1 VSSLDP
7 IPVVSR
13 FMRRRRIA
21 LLIDELTLWE
31 AQGRDL
37 LAQVIELTDPN
48 DDLHVEC
55 ARVLDLLTDR

>member
-1 VSSLDP
+1 
-7 IPVVSR
+7 
-13 FMRRRRIA
+13 MRRRRIA

>member
-1 VSSLDP
+1 MSSLDP